1 MEGKRGAL
9 SIEVVVSMILVLAV
23 LALLSYFLF
32 REGGTFSREIASCE
46 TRGGACIAQDAQC
59 DGRVILAKC
68 ASSAAP
74 RCCVS
79 FTGETRG

>member
-1 MEGKRGAL
+1 M
-9 SIEVVVSMILVLAV
+9 SIEVVVGMILALAV

-46 TRGGACIAQDAQC
+46 SRGGACIAQDAQC

-68 ASSAAP
+68 ASSATP

-79 FTGETRG
+79 FAGDSRG